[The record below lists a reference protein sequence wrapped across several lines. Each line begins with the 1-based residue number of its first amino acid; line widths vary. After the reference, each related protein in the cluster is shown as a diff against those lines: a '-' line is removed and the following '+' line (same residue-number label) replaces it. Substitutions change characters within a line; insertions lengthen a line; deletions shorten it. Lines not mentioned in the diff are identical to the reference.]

1 MTGSSLQAMEKTAAV
16 HVGLHKTGTTAFQEA
31 LDLAA
36 GELLD
41 LDVQVMQYFGP
52 LYRDTPV
59 SQAFDLANAVV
70 RLDIDAYFRLR
81 APESLLA
88 SVLEESERSVRA
100 YAAAESRHLVA
111 SMESLS
117 LISSTAE
124 VERLVELLAPR
135 KVTVVL
141 VLREREAFLKSLR
154 LQVERLGLP
163 TASEFHDSCLYLED
177 DTWLADF
184 ERMVATFVAVLGED
198 GVVVVDYDETVARD
212 GSVVPTLW
220 QAAGLPTIPSQ
231 DSIFGRG
238 WVNLTPI
245 SSEEPAPAIDEEGC
259 ESSPIQSSQ
268 AVQPLR
274 RRSSLMRLLDRVR
287 PAGND
292 H

>member
-1 MTGSSLQAMEKTAAV
+1 MERTASV

-100 YAAAESRHLVA
+100 YAAGESQHLVA

-141 VLREREAFLKSLR
+141 VLRDQDAFLKSLR

-163 TASEFHDSCLYLED
+163 TASEFPDSCLYLED

-184 ERMVATFVAVLGED
+184 ERMMATFVAVLGED
-198 GVVVVDYDETVARD
+198 GVAVLDYDDSVARD
-212 GSVVPTLW
+212 GSIVPALW
-220 QAAGLPTIPSQ
+220 RASGLPEVPSQ
-231 DSIFGRG
+231 VSIFGRD
-238 WVNLTPI
+238 WVNLTPTTA
-245 SSEEPAPAIDEEGC
+245 EDPAPALDEEGFDP
-259 ESSPIQSSQ
+259 SLIRSPQV
-268 AVQPLR
+268 AEPTR
-274 RRSSLMRLLDRVR
+274 RRLSLMRLLDRVR
-287 PAGND
+287 PVGKD

>member
-1 MTGSSLQAMEKTAAV
+1 MDRTAAV
-16 HVGLHKTGTTAFQEA
+16 HIGLHKTGSTAFQEA

-100 YAAAESRHLVA
+100 YAAAESQHLVA

-141 VLREREAFLKSLR
+141 VLRDQDAFLKSLR

-163 TASEFHDSCLYLED
+163 TASEFPDSCLYLED

-198 GVVVVDYDETVARD
+198 GVAVLDYDDSVARD
-212 GSVVPTLW
+212 GSIVPALW
-220 QAAGLPTIPSQ
+220 RASGLPEVPSQ
-231 DSIFGRG
+231 ASIFGRD
-238 WVNLTPI
+238 WVNLTPTT
-245 SSEEPAPAIDEEGC
+245 EEDPAPALDEEGFDP
-259 ESSPIQSSQ
+259 SLIRSSQ
-268 AVQPLR
+268 VAEPTR
-274 RRSSLMRLLDRVR
+274 RRLSLMRVLDRVR
-287 PAGND
+287 SVGKD